1 MQLALH
7 YRTFN
12 NRFNLDSL
20 QLRTV
25 EISRPLF
32 EWRVTFTDDDTT
44 PSTGM
49 SAEGCAFLPDA
60 PSPCVLPLYAAGT
73 GNNNQRTTWA
83 QLFSDKAALK

>member
-1 MQLALH
+1 MQLALN

-32 EWRVTFTDDDTT
+32 
-44 PSTGM
+44 
-49 SAEGCAFLPDA
+49 
-60 PSPCVLPLYAAGT
+60 
-73 GNNNQRTTWA
+73 
-83 QLFSDKAALK
+83 K